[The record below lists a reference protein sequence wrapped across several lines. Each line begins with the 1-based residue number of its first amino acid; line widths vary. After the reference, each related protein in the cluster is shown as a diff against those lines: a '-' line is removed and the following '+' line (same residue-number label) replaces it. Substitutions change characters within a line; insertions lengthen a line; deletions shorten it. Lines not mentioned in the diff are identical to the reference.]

1 MRTYGVMIGDK
12 EIQVADYP
20 GEKGPIIAIHGLTG
34 NKFQLQFFAEHL
46 SPRYRVITMD
56 LRGRGNSPSAE
67 EASSIFNHAADIKLL
82 AEKLEIEKPIM
93 LGYSMGG
100 FIAALAASEM
110 EVQAVILLDG
120 AATMSEH
127 QKPIVEPSFS
137 RLGIPF
143 DSEEAYID
151 QITANYANLNIP
163 PTKQLRDLL
172 AYEVKEVNG
181 KWFNK
186 AVPQVI
192 KDDWA
197 TFWKFDAD
205 RVLAQVAAPV
215 LLVQASGKIGNNPP
229 LFLPE
234 HYAET
239 IRSAGNIQVV
249 TSDAS
254 HYTMVFEE
262 RQDINRWIDDFLD
275 KNEC

>member
-1 MRTYGVMIGDK
+1 MRTYGVKIGDN

-20 GEKGPIIAIHGLTG
+20 GEKGPILAIHGLTG

-56 LRGRGNSPSAE
+56 LRGRGDSSPAE
-67 EASSIFNHAADIKLL
+67 EHSSIFHHAADIKLL
-82 AEKLEIEKPIM
+82 AEKLEIEKPIVM
-93 LGYSMGG
+93 GYSMGG
-100 FIAALAASEM
+100 FVVALAAAEM

-120 AATMSEH
+120 AATMDGH

-143 DSEEAYID
+143 DTEEGYIN
-151 QITANYANLNIP
+151 QVTENYANLNIP
-163 PTKQLRDLL
+163 PSKKLKDLL
-172 AYEVKEVNG
+172 AYEVKEVDG

-186 AVPQVI
+186 AIPEAI
-192 KDDWA
+192 KADWS
-197 TFWKFDAD
+197 TFWQFDA
-205 RVLAQVAAPV
+205 RRIIASVAAPV
-215 LLVQASGKIGNNPP
+215 LLVQAAGKIGSHPP

-239 IRSAGNIQVV
+239 IRAAKQIQVV

-262 RQDINRWIDDFLD
+262 REDINGWIDAFLD
-275 KNEC
+275 RNE